1 MYLHEIALLVA
12 VATPIIVVVVIDLYL
27 AFHGETENL
36 LLPRMLAYP
45 SQPIQQEPAREAV
58 VQLPVEEPQ
67 MEPLRKAA

>member
-12 VATPIIVVVVIDLYL
+12 VATPVIVVVVIDLYL

-36 LLPRMLAYP
+36 LLPRMLAFP
-45 SQPIQQEPAREAV
+45 SQPIEQEPVAEIAAE
-58 VQLPVEEPQ
+58 LPMEELE